1 MVTQRSPAESV
12 AIDVFAAVSD
22 GTRRAIL
29 DLLRRHDEM
38 PAGAIASRF
47 PVSRPAIS
55 RHLRVLRGA
64 GLVTEKRVSQ
74 ERRYSLVPAPLSQI
88 DRWLAGY
95 RVHWAARLHDLK
107 RYVEKGEG
115 RK

>member
-1 MVTQRSPAESV
+1 MVTQAAAAEN
-12 AIDVFAAVSD
+12 VFAAVSD

-29 DLLRRHDEM
+29 DLLRRNEEM

-55 RHLRVLRGA
+55 RHLRVLREA
-64 GLVTEKRVSQ
+64 GLVAEQRVAQ

-88 DRWLAGY
+88 DRWLAAY

-107 RYVEKGEG
+107 RYVERGE
-115 RK
+115 RRR

>member
-1 MVTQRSPAESV
+1 MVTYEA
-12 AIDVFAAVSD
+12 AAGADVFAAVSD
-22 GTRRAIL
+22 ETRRAIL
-29 DLLRRHDEM
+29 DLLRRHDGM

-64 GLVTEKRVSQ
+64 GLVTEKKVAQ
-74 ERRYSLVPAPLSQI
+74 ERRYSLAPAPLAKI
-88 DRWLAGY
+88 DKWLAGY

-115 RK
+115 RR

>member
-1 MVTQRSPAESV
+1 MVTHRATALIAED
-12 AIDVFAAVSD
+12 DVFAAVSD

-29 DLLRRHDEM
+29 DLLRRNEEM

-64 GLVTEKRVSQ
+64 GLVTEKRVTQ

-107 RYVEKGEG
+107 RYVEKNEG
-115 RK
+115 RR

>member
-1 MVTQRSPAESV
+1 MVTQGTA
-12 AIDVFAAVSD
+12 AQVFEAVSD

-29 DLLRRHDEM
+29 DLLRRQEEM
-38 PAGAIASRF
+38 PAGAIAARF
-47 PVSRPAIS
+47 PVSRPAVS

-64 GLVTEKRVSQ
+64 GLVTEKRVAQ
-74 ERRYSLVPAPLSQI
+74 ERRYSLAPAPLAHI
-88 DRWLAGY
+88 DRWLSAY

-115 RK
+115 RR

>member
-1 MVTQRSPAESV
+1 MVTYTEA
-12 AIDVFAAVSD
+12 AAGDVFSAVSD
-22 GTRRAIL
+22 ETRRAIL

-38 PAGAIASRF
+38 PAGEIASRF
-47 PVSRPAIS
+47 PVSRPAVS
-55 RHLRVLRGA
+55 RHLRVLRVA
-64 GLVTEKRVSQ
+64 GLVTEKKVAQ
-74 ERRYSLVPAPLSQI
+74 ERRYSLAPAPLATI

-115 RK
+115 RR

>member
-1 MVTQRSPAESV
+1 MRGRRALVCNQMVTQRSAAEFV

-55 RHLRVLRGA
+55 RHLRVLRG
-64 GLVTEKRVSQ
+64 

-95 RVHWAARLHDLK
+95 RVYWAARLHDLK